1 MLLCEQWEEIL
12 LPKCGYELKECP
24 LERVGT
30 GRNVTLINELI
41 SAAIISRAPALCHAS
56 GAAVK
61 GVDKFTIL
69 LAPAVKLERQ
79 TEIDTKQLIA
89 PDRI

>member
-12 LPKCGYELKECP
+12 LPKCGHELKGRP
-24 LERVGT
+24 LEGVGT
-30 GRNVTLINELI
+30 GRNVTLISELI
-41 SAAIISRAPALCHAS
+41 SAAVTSRAPALCHVS

-61 GVDKFTIL
+61 GADKFPIL

-79 TEIDTKQLIA
+79 TETDTKQLIA